1 MTNERIVLQISN
13 MTKQFPG
20 VKALDRMQ
28 LTLHAG
34 EVMAIAGENGAGKS
48 TLMKIL
54 SGVYRPDEGEILLDG
69 EKAFFATPAEA
80 QKAGICTVHQELS
93 VFPLLSI
100 AENIFVGKTPRT
112 KSGTL
117 DNKTQAEETRK
128 ILEKFEMSHLAPETI
143 VGNLDIA
150 RQQVVEILRATSFD
164 PKILILDEPT
174 SALTLQDTK
183 MLFKIIR
190 KLKENGTSI
199 LYISHRLEEIFE
211 ICDSVTVMRDGA
223 FVLQKPVT
231 EITQDGIVRAMV
243 GRDVA
248 YDYGRNT
255 SEIGEPILHVEG
267 LCSGNTVRNV
277 SFTLSRGEV
286 LGLGGLDG
294 SGRTELMETLF
305 GLRKMTAG
313 SILVDGKQVKIASPQ
328 AAKRHKMAYITKDR
342 KKVGLFIGMS
352 IERNILSGNFPI
364 FSKRGLVLHKKLHA
378 EADVSVERFDIKTVS
393 AKKTVRT
400 LSGGNQQKVMLAMWL
415 LADPE
420 IILVDEPTRGIDV
433 GTKEAIHRILRNL
446 AKQGKAVLM
455 ISSDMPE
462 LLSASDR
469 ILVMSNGEVSG
480 ELTGDDRTEYNVM
493 TLAVEKLQTQPQ
505 GK

>member
-1 MTNERIVLQISN
+1 MTNKKIVLQISN

-54 SGVYRPDEGEILLDG
+54 SGVYHPDEGEMLLDG
-69 EKAFFATPAEA
+69 KKVAFATPAEA
-80 QKAGICTVHQELS
+80 QRAGICTVHQELS
-93 VFPLLSI
+93 VFPYLSI

-112 KSGTL
+112 KLGAL
-117 DNKTQAEETRK
+117 DYKTQAEETRE
-128 ILEKFEMSHLAPETI
+128 ILNRFEMKHLMPETI

-150 RQQVVEILRATSFD
+150 RQQVVEILRATSFE

-183 MLFKIIR
+183 MLFSIIR
-190 KLKENGTSI
+190 KLKEKGTSV

-223 FVLQKPVT
+223 FVLQRPVT
-231 EITQDGIVRAMV
+231 EIDRDGIVRAMV

-248 YDYGRNT
+248 YDYGKNT
-255 SEIGEPILHVEG
+255 SEVGNPILQAEG
-267 LCSGNTVRNV
+267 VCSGSAVRNV

-305 GLRKMTAG
+305 GLRKLTAG
-313 SILVDGKQVKIASPQ
+313 AIVIDGKPVKINSPQ
-328 AAKRHKMAYITKDR
+328 AAKRYKMAYITKDR

-352 IERNILSGNFPI
+352 IERNILSGNFPL
-364 FSKRGLVLHKKLHA
+364 FSRRGLVLHKKLHA
-378 EADVSVERFDIKTVS
+378 EADVSVNRFDIKTVS
-393 AKKTVRT
+393 AKKIVRT
-400 LSGGNQQKVMLAMWL
+400 LSGGNQQKVMFAMWL
-415 LADPE
+415 LSNPD

-433 GTKEAIHRILRNL
+433 GTKEAIHRILRDL

-469 ILVMSNGEVSG
+469 ILVMSNGEISG

-493 TLAVEKLQTQPQ
+493 TLAVEKLQSKPQ

>member
-1 MTNERIVLQISN
+1 MTDKNIVLRISN

-20 VKALDRMQ
+20 VKALDQMQ
-28 LTLHAG
+28 LTLHEG

-54 SGVYRPDEGEILLDG
+54 SGVYRPDEGEILLEG
-69 EKAFFATPAEA
+69 KKAVFHTPAEA
-80 QKAGICTVHQELS
+80 QKAGVCTVHQELS

-100 AENIFVGKTPRT
+100 AENIFVGKTPKT
-112 KSGTL
+112 KSGALDYKAQREQTL
-117 DNKTQAEETRK
+117 E
-128 ILEKFEMSHLAPETI
+128 ILEKFEMTHLSPDTI

-150 RQQVVEILRATSFD
+150 RQQVVEILRATSFN

-183 MLFKIIR
+183 MLFGIIR

-223 FVLQKPVT
+223 FVWQKAVT
-231 EITQDGIVRAMV
+231 ETSQDDIVRAMV

-255 SEIGEPILHVEG
+255 SRTGTPILQAQG
-267 LCSGNTVRNV
+267 LCSGNAVRDI
-277 SFTLSRGEV
+277 SFTLHRGEV

-294 SGRTELMETLF
+294 SGRTELMEALF
-305 GLRKMTAG
+305 GLRKITAG
-313 SILVDGKQVKIASPQ
+313 NVLVDGTPVKITSPR

-352 IERNILSGNFPI
+352 IERNILSGNFGI
-364 FSKRGLVLHKKLHA
+364 FSRKGLVQHKKLTE
-378 EADVSVERFDIKTVS
+378 EAAVSVERFDIKTVS

-433 GTKEAIHRILRNL
+433 GTKEAIHKILRDL

-469 ILVMSNGEVSG
+469 ILVMSNGELSG

-493 TLAVEKLQTQPQ
+493 TLAVEKLQAKAQE
-505 GK
+505 K